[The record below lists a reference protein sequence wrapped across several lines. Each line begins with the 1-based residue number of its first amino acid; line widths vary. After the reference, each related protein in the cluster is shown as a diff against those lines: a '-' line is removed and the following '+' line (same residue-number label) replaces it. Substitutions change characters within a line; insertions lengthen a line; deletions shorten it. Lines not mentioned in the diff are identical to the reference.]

1 MKTSHDPVC
10 WAVLCLAAMN
20 VLFTA
25 SAADA
30 SNNLKTLRAGHP
42 RLVLLA
48 EDITRI
54 RGFIET
60 DATARRYH
68 QRLLA
73 QGEAILSEPPVER
86 VLIGPR
92 LLDKSRKVVDRLY
105 TLGLLYRLDGQKK
118 WADRATKEMLAVAA
132 FKDWNPSHFL
142 DVAEMTHGMAIGYD
156 WFYDSLTPEERKIVE
171 TAMVEKGLLEAKKC
185 HERNVGWTRSP
196 DNWNNV
202 CNGGITVGALA
213 LADREPELA
222 EWLVARM
229 RESLPKALAS
239 YAPDGAWREGPG
251 YWGYATRYTVYAF
264 AALQSTLGTDFGLS
278 SMPGL
283 AEAGVHRLQ
292 ITGPTDLFFNF
303 ADCGEAAREDP
314 TLFWLARRY
323 DLPVLAAAQ
332 RQLVGDGGATGDLIW
347 YDPRGSEEDIKRLPL
362 DAHFQHIQVAV
373 MRSAW
378 QNRQAIYAGFKGG
391 DNKAGHS
398 HLDLGTFVLDAL
410 GERWACE
417 LGADDYNM
425 PGYFGGKRW
434 AYYRLKTEG
443 QNTLTLNGE
452 NQNPKAVA
460 PIVIFESN
468 REEARAVTE
477 LTQAYGVAGAARVRR
492 GLELRDGRSRV
503 LVQDELELSKP
514 ADVMW
519 TMHTKAKVE
528 LVGSLATLRQG
539 DKKLQARILSPANVQ
554 FSFEEVN
561 LSPPQRP
568 TKGLGKLLIRLP
580 KQEGALR
587 VAVLLT
593 PGADRGDEVKLVS
606 LAEWGRLLQQK

>member
-1 MKTSHDPVC
+1 MKASSKSV
-10 WAVLCLAAMN
+10 WRAALVFAAMI
-20 VLFTA
+20 VAFAA
-25 SAADA
+25 SAADETN
-30 SNNLKTLRAGHP
+30 SLKTLRAGHP

-48 EDITRI
+48 EDIARI
-54 RGFIET
+54 REFIET

-68 QRLLA
+68 ERIVA
-73 QGEAILSEPPVER
+73 RGEAVLRGPPVER

-92 LLDKSRKVVDRLY
+92 LLDKSRTVVDRLY
-105 TLGLLYRLDGQKK
+105 TLGLLHRLDGQKK
-118 WADRATKEMLAVAA
+118 WADRATREMLAVAA

-156 WFYDSLTPEERKIVE
+156 WFYDTLTPAQRKTIE
-171 TAMVEKGLLEAKKC
+171 AAIVEKGLLEAKKA
-185 HERNVGWTRSP
+185 HDRGVGWTKSQ

-222 EWLVARM
+222 EWLVDRM
-229 RESLPKALAS
+229 RQSLPKALAS

-264 AALQSTLGTDFGLS
+264 AALQSALGTDFGLS

-283 AEAGVHRLQ
+283 SEAGVHRLQ
-292 ITGPTDLFFNF
+292 ITGPTGLFFNF
-303 ADCGEAAREDP
+303 ADCGEAARGDP

-323 DLPVLAAAQ
+323 DSPVLAAAQ
-332 RQLVGDGGATGDLIW
+332 RELAGDDGMIGDLMW
-347 YDPRGSEEDIKRLPL
+347 YDPRGSAEDIKRLPS
-362 DAHFQHIQVAV
+362 DAHFQRINVAV

-378 QNRQAIYAGFKGG
+378 QDPQAIYVGFKGG

-417 LGADDYNM
+417 LGADEYNM
-425 PGYFGGKRW
+425 PGYFGGQRW
-434 AYYRLKTEG
+434 TYYRLKTEG

-452 NQNPKAVA
+452 NQNPRAAAPVITFETSRDGARVVA
-460 PIVIFESN
+460 DLS
-468 REEARAVTE
+468 
-477 LTQAYGVAGAARVRR
+477 QAYEAAGAKQGRR
-492 GLELRDGRSRV
+492 GVTLRDGRSRV
-503 LVQDELELSKP
+503 LVQDELEVSKST
-514 ADVMW
+514 DVIW
-519 TMHTKAKVE
+519 TMHTHAKVA
-528 LVGSLATLRQG
+528 VAGSRAILRQG
-539 DKKLQARILSPANVQ
+539 GKTLEARILSPASAQ

-561 LSPPQRP
+561 LPLPQRP

-580 KQEGALR
+580 KQDGALQI
-587 VAVLLT
+587 AVLLT
-593 PGADRGDEVKLVS
+593 PGADRGDEVKLVP
-606 LAEWGRLLQQK
+606 LAEWGTLHQ